1 MTARMKKKSGRGCFG
16 APLAD
21 LPREDSGVPMPV
33 AFLFRHVLSD
43 GVVTYNGYAPPF
55 VRLPMSMEPPV
66 PSLFDTC

>member
-1 MTARMKKKSGRGCFG
+1 MKKKAGRGCFG

-43 GVVTYNGYAPPF
+43 GVVTYNGCVPPL
-55 VRLPMSMEPPV
+55 VR
-66 PSLFDTC
+66 